1 MSSAL
6 SLAGQKWKEFWGIS
20 KTQNIQLEDKKK
32 QINEADQY
40 IRLAGRAIQG
50 IVFQHQQMQLLYGLL
65 SQVLKKLDELEK
77 SQEGVL
83 LAKTFDSLSSLH
95 LSKIES
101 IHKAN
106 DSFQE
111 WFDTIE
117 QLRQML
123 DKYQENRL
131 VYDHYRLKV
140 DQLKNSKDQ
149 QRFQRNEKKY
159 NNANT
164 QFQGISNQIIQKMDQ
179 ILNNKRNMFN
189 KAYQIVIQNETEIY
203 YQAYKKLIK
212 HEDFKPKFGCD
223 NQKQQIDI
231 NDTKQKEQNDLNNI
245 ECKSDEN
252 ISIKD
257 IPAQGQD
264 WNPFE
269 QNNKSPYEDQ
279 LAQSQIV
286 QSYFSQGAQ
295 ESVNPFES
303 GDVASFPSIYMP
315 DQKYQ
320 SNYKMDYEKFKQST
334 KQPLE

>member
-1 MSSAL
+1 MIKS
-6 SLAGQKWKEFWGIS
+6 KE
-20 KTQNIQLEDKKK
+20 
-32 QINEADQY
+32 
-40 IRLAGRAIQG
+40 
-50 IVFQHQQMQLLYGLL
+50 MQLLYGLL

-77 SQEGVL
+77 SQEAL
-83 LAKTFDSLSSLH
+83 SLSKTFDSLSQLH
-95 LSKIES
+95 SSKVDKIYT
-101 IHKAN
+101 AN

-111 WFDTIE
+111 WFDIIE

-131 VYDHYRLKV
+131 VFDHYRLKV
-140 DQLKNSKDQ
+140 DQLKNCKGQ
-149 QRFQRNEKKY
+149 QRLLRNEQKY

-164 QFQGISNQIIQKMDQ
+164 QFQGICVQIIQKMDQ

-189 KAYQIVIQNETEIY
+189 QAYQIVIQNETEVY
-203 YQAYKKLIK
+203 HEAFKKLIK
-212 HEDFKPKFGCD
+212 HEDFRSKFGFD
-223 NQKQQIDI
+223 NQKQKIDI
-231 NDTKQKEQNDLNNI
+231 NDLKQQQQQQQQDDLNRI

-257 IPAQGQD
+257 IPALGSD

-303 GDVASFPSIYMP
+303 GEVASFPSIYMP
-315 DQKYQ
+315 DQKIQ
-320 SNYKMDYEKFKQST
+320 SNYKIDYEKFKQST

>member
-6 SLAGQKWKEFWGIS
+6 SLAGQRWKEFWGTS
-20 KTQNIQLEDKKK
+20 KTSNIQLEDKKNRQSYLRNCILTLMYNNIK
-32 QINEADQY
+32 LTKE
-40 IRLAGRAIQG
+40 
-50 IVFQHQQMQLLYGLL
+50 MQLLYGLL

-77 SQEGVL
+77 SQEGIL
-83 LAKTFDSLSSLH
+83 LAKTFDSLSLLH
-95 LSKIES
+95 SSKIES

-140 DQLKNSKDQ
+140 DELKNSKDQ
-149 QRFQRNEKKY
+149 QRFQRVIFIKYSQNEKK
-159 NNANT
+159 
-164 QFQGISNQIIQKMDQ
+164 DQ
-179 ILNNKRNMFN
+179 QSDNSENGSDFEQQTKYVQQSVLNS
-189 KAYQIVIQNETEIY
+189 YIQNETEIY
-203 YQAYKKLIK
+203 YQAYKKFIK
-212 HEDFKPKFGCD
+212 HEDFKAKFGCD

-231 NDTKQKEQNDLNNI
+231 NDTKQKEQNDLSHQ

-295 ESVNPFES
+295 EPVNPFEQ

-315 DQKYQ
+315 DQKFQ